1 LLASRSCT
9 YWVLAEG
16 EVYLVQLPRLP
27 RRNALKV
34 LPTDVPA
41 EAGTKQKGH
50 RTKRDP
56 GGSDAEWAPIPT
68 PDTRFETITTLF
80 HVNALVARADWV

>member
-1 LLASRSCT
+1 MLASRSCT

-41 EAGTKQKGH
+41 EAGTKQKAIARNGI
-50 RTKRDP
+50 
-56 GGSDAEWAPIPT
+56 WAAW
-68 PDTRFETITTLF
+68 DSQ
-80 HVNALVARADWV
+80 